1 MLGLAVQDDRQAHRS
16 SEHAAVPAE
25 HVVDGLVPCRE
36 PYEVGHVPPGIVYR
50 ASDDRSVD
58 GQVPVHCQDKVDA
71 DQEVLGHVTV
81 RSGNQEKPGGGQEVL
96 ARVCQDRPGQHG
108 QVPAYLGT
116 MECYGGE
123 HGQAPV
129 QFDVHGSSTDQALGG
144 NIHDINGYTSVLN
157 VDAPI
162 FQVDGGLHYHGQ
174 IADIPEDLLHVQE
187 VQAGGVGHLDIAS
200 THLWGNTP
208 VTGCAAKRSPL
219 KVSCHEPDLPFSEEI
234 DLPDMLGIAPK
245 QVHKVGR
252 LLDLIVDLPVGKFT
266 DKVLPAPEHAMQV
279 NTAFTP
285 DYFVAL
291 HNICAAPGVRADGT
305 RYESYT
311 PNHIGARISLPHC
324 KLKLD
329 RWRYHLIG
337 YEHVELCQ
345 YLEFGFPL
353 GLTTEVELESK
364 TRNHGSSYMW
374 YSFVDKFVTTEVRE
388 CGMSGPFKASP
399 WVNIVVSPMMT
410 AHKKPLARRTVYD
423 ASFGP
428 GSLNGATPCDTYMG
442 QPTHYTYP
450 RIEDYR
456 KMVLRAGKGSY
467 MWKVDLSRFYLQLPM
482 DPIEFNK
489 VAVVWRGLFFF
500 FVGLAFGLRHSG
512 LQGQRVTDAVSW
524 ILRRLGLESA
534 ICQPYSVCNYVDD
547 LGGVEKTKPRAS
559 NAFTA
564 LRELLTDLGLE
575 ENVKKAV
582 PPTRE
587 ITYLGVQFNSTSMEM
602 SVPPDKLAEIKEEIR
617 RWELKTTINKKELQ
631 SLLGKLFWV
640 AKVVHY
646 SRAFMGRLLEQLR
659 SISKVH
665 DKKKIKFSEES
676 RKDIRWWN
684 RYLEDFNG
692 ISMIVNEDPIP
703 LSYEQL
709 LDAPHEIMA
718 GDATPTG
725 GGAWHGDEYW
735 SDHLPHHLQDP
746 QLPIHLK
753 EFWVLI
759 VAAKLWGDSWTGR
772 TIVMYCDNDSVVET
786 ILKKK
791 PRDTALLNL
800 LREFLYI
807 VVTKKFF
814 PVLRKIDTKKNEIA
828 DFLSRRF
835 DEPGAKRIFAKFG
848 LTNMKKVVPRTNL
861 FSFTSNW

>member
-1 MLGLAVQDDRQAHRS
+1 
-16 SEHAAVPAE
+16 
-25 HVVDGLVPCRE
+25 
-36 PYEVGHVPPGIVYR
+36 
-50 ASDDRSVD
+50 
-58 GQVPVHCQDKVDA
+58 
-71 DQEVLGHVTV
+71 
-81 RSGNQEKPGGGQEVL
+81 
-96 ARVCQDRPGQHG
+96 
-108 QVPAYLGT
+108 
-116 MECYGGE
+116 
-123 HGQAPV
+123 
-129 QFDVHGSSTDQALGG
+129 
-144 NIHDINGYTSVLN
+144 
-157 VDAPI
+157 
-162 FQVDGGLHYHGQ
+162 
-174 IADIPEDLLHVQE
+174 
-187 VQAGGVGHLDIAS
+187 
-200 THLWGNTP
+200 
-208 VTGCAAKRSPL
+208 
-219 KVSCHEPDLPFSEEI
+219 
-234 DLPDMLGIAPK
+234 
-245 QVHKVGR
+245 
-252 LLDLIVDLPVGKFT
+252 
-266 DKVLPAPEHAMQV
+266 
-279 NTAFTP
+279 
-285 DYFVAL
+285 
-291 HNICAAPGVRADGT
+291 
-305 RYESYT
+305 
-311 PNHIGARISLPHC
+311 
-324 KLKLD
+324 
-329 RWRYHLIG
+329 
-337 YEHVELCQ
+337 
-345 YLEFGFPL
+345 
-353 GLTTEVELESK
+353 
-364 TRNHGSSYMW
+364 
-374 YSFVDKFVTTEVRE
+374 
-388 CGMSGPFKASP
+388 
-399 WVNIVVSPMMT
+399 
-410 AHKKPLARRTVYD
+410 
-423 ASFGP
+423 
-428 GSLNGATPCDTYMG
+428 
-442 QPTHYTYP
+442 
-450 RIEDYR
+450 
-456 KMVLRAGKGSY
+456 
-467 MWKVDLSRFYLQLPM
+467 
-482 DPIEFNK
+482 
-489 VAVVWRGLFFF
+489 
-500 FVGLAFGLRHSG
+500 
-512 LQGQRVTDAVSW
+512 
-524 ILRRLGLESA
+524 
-534 ICQPYSVCNYVDD
+534 
-547 LGGVEKTKPRAS
+547 
-559 NAFTA
+559 
-564 LRELLTDLGLE
+564 
-575 ENVKKAV
+575 
-582 PPTRE
+582 
-587 ITYLGVQFNSTSMEM
+587 MEM

-684 RYLEDFNG
+684 RNLEDFND